1 MIIADENLDA
11 RVIKILRDN
20 DYPILSIAKEL
31 HGISDIEIIEIAR
44 KTESIVFTEDK
55 DFGEWVFSH
64 KVKNISIVF
73 LRFHHSEYEEIAN
86 VLVELLKSG
95 IENLQNNFTPVTTK
109 KYEVENCNYYWHKA

>member
-11 RVIKILRDN
+11 RIIKILRDN
-20 DYPILSIAKEL
+20 DYPIFSIAEEL
-31 HGISDIEIIEIAR
+31 QGISDIEIIEIAR

-64 KVKNISIVF
+64 KVNNISVVF

-95 IENLQNNFTPVTTK
+95 IENLQNNFTTVTTK
-109 KYEVENCNYYWHKA
+109 KIRSRKL

>member
-11 RVIKILRDN
+11 RIIKILRDN
-20 DYPILSIAKEL
+20 DFSIFSIAEEL
-31 HGISDIEIIEIAR
+31 HGISDKEIIEIAR
-44 KTESIVFTEDK
+44 KTESIIFTEDK

-73 LRFHHSEYEEIAN
+73 LRYNHSEYQEIAV

-95 IENLQNNFTPVTTK
+95 IENLKNHFTTVTTK
-109 KYEVENCNYYWHKA
+109 KIRSRKL